1 MLVGWSLIPGKCKEK
16 TMKATLNLIHTKG
29 SAVILMAIITLVT
42 SCYKDE
48 SLESPVKQ
56 QTPSEDPID
65 IFIQTNFID
74 KYGVAVRYKY
84 VDRYV
89 DPNKRVAPTRRELV
103 EPMLNFLTQFWVE
116 PFVGVQNGRRFF
128 EKHVPAEVIF
138 IGSSIYNDDGTVT
151 LGTADA
157 GARIT
162 LTEVNNIDLNNQE
175 WLFQQLNTIYH
186 EFAHIVHQR
195 YNLPPNWQNISPEGY
210 TSLGSWYTLG
220 NAEAIERGF
229 VSPYATSTYNEDFAE
244 TVAFILFRPD
254 FYETFLDDE
263 PNCTTADCE
272 ARNAGRALLRQKYTA
287 VLSHYKQVTGVDLL
301 EVRALVQERLN

>member
-1 MLVGWSLIPGKCKEK
+1 MWTKIAAPLLVTMLLL
-16 TMKATLNLIHTKG
+16 T
-29 SAVILMAIITLVT
+29 T

-48 SLESPVKQ
+48 SVESPVKQ
-56 QTPSEDPID
+56 QTPSDDPLD
-65 IFIQTNFID
+65 IFIQSEFID
-74 KYGVAVRYKY
+74 KYGVAVRYKF

-89 DPNKRVAPTRRELV
+89 DPTKRVVPPRREVV
-103 EPMLNFLTQFWVE
+103 EPMLDFLTQFWIE
-116 PFVGVQNGRRFF
+116 PYIGVQNGRRFF

-138 IGSSIYNDDGTVT
+138 IGSPIYNNDGTIT

-162 LTEVNNIDLNNQE
+162 LTEVNNIDLTNQT

-195 YNLPPNWQNISPEGY
+195 YNLPTNWQNISPEGY
-210 TSLGSWYTLG
+210 TSLGSWYTLSD
-220 NAEAIERGF
+220 AEAIARGF
-229 VSPYATSTYNEDFAE
+229 VSPYGTSTYNEDFAE
-244 TVAFILFRPD
+244 MVAFMLFHPQ
-254 FYETFLDDE
+254 FYEVYMEDE

-272 ARNAGRALLRQKYTA
+272 ARNEGRALIRRKYEA

-301 EVRALVQERLN
+301 QVRAIIQDRIN